1 MDKIILISLN
11 WELIFLSLVL
21 LRTIEALDILWI
33 ISTCFFLFIFRMG
46 CTLHDHGHGHSH
58 GGGGSIDHKHSHE
71 VSEQENIN
79 VRAAFIHVVSD
90 FVQSCGVFI
99 AAIVIYFKPEWDIID
114 PICTFLFSVLVL
126 ITTLSIMKDALLV
139 SILCCTICQTFNDFL
154 IIFSKIALN
163 FFCLKP
169 YFI

>member
-1 MDKIILISLN
+1 
-11 WELIFLSLVL
+11 
-21 LRTIEALDILWI
+21 
-33 ISTCFFLFIFRMG
+33 MG

-58 GGGGSIDHKHSHE
+58 GGGGGSIDHKHSHE

-139 SILCCTICQTFNDFL
+139 SFSFANITCSMTF
-154 IIFSKIALN
+154 
-163 FFCLKP
+163 
-169 YFI
+169 